1 MTKCGEKKK
10 VILKCGMTKLFEVF
24 AEAWHVQ
31 CMSGLFFY
39 MLLILMFGTSF
50 FWLLLHDG
58 ARGAKVSCA
67 IAGQFCSQQP
77 R

>member
-31 CMSGLFFY
+31 CMSGLFF
-39 MLLILMFGTSF
+39 LHAVDSDVWNKF
-50 FWLLLHDG
+50 FFRLLLHDG
-58 ARGAKVSCA
+58 ARG
-67 IAGQFCSQQP
+67 Q

>member
-31 CMSGLFFY
+31 CMSGLFF
-39 MLLILMFGTSF
+39 LHAVDSDVWNKF
-50 FWLLLHDG
+50 FL
-58 ARGAKVSCA
+58 AFA
-67 IAGQFCSQQP
+67 P
-77 R
+77 

>member
-1 MTKCGEKKK
+1 
-10 VILKCGMTKLFEVF
+10 MTKLFEVF

-31 CMSGLFFY
+31 CMSGLFF
-39 MLLILMFGTSF
+39 LHAVDSDVWNKFF
-50 FWLLLHDG
+50 FWHLLHDG